1 MTSQAA
7 QNVSSDQIKL
17 KKAMREIAPKFSK
30 VNECIDAL
38 GDCEVLKKDGIRHVM
53 LGDARRGVAEAY
65 ALFES
70 SYAKLCDVHNGL
82 TDLADEHKVDLSG
95 ITFNGGGGR

>member
-1 MTSQAA
+1 MTSKAA
-7 QNVSSDQIKL
+7 QNVSSVQIKL

-38 GDCEVLKKDGIRHVM
+38 GDCEILRKDGIQHVA
-53 LGDARRGVAEAY
+53 LGGARKDVAEAY

-82 TDLADEHKVDLSG
+82 TDLAKKHNVDLKG